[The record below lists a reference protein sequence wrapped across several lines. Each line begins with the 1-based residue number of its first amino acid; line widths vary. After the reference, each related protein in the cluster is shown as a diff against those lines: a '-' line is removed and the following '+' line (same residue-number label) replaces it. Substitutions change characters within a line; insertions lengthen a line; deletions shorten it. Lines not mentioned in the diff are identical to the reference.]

1 MTTMIPILILL
12 MMMIYIM
19 MPIVVMMI
27 MAVATMML
35 LGTGGADALALSD
48 CARTTHISHGG
59 EDMHMDLGEGRVMW
73 RDWWSQ
79 EGTTTHLSVSECGS
93 GEMLRFL
100 TAEQNMSDRLPFDR
114 TERALGIVA
123 DHHLGSRVFA
133 TLPRLAEALDKTAR
147 DITRVTLAEENCA
160 CAALYPELRG
170 EKTEFVLDD

>member
-1 MTTMIPILILL
+1 MIETRQENSNFLGHFLQRKWGAL
-12 MMMIYIM
+12 GVCVAAMMAISTQ
-19 MPIVVMMI
+19 
-27 MAVATMML
+27 AST
-35 LGTGGADALALSD
+35 ALALAD
-48 CARTTHISHGG
+48 CTRVTHISHAG
-59 EDMHMDLGEGRVMW
+59 DADHTDLGEGRVMW
-73 RDWWSQ
+73 RSWWSQ